1 MTLALA
7 ELEHGGAPALA
18 AALGVP
24 APLAWPPDFYDAD
37 DLERMKG
44 LLRDPANA
52 GWALYYLIQRGPPRV
67 LVGVAGYGGR
77 PTAAGV
83 VEIGYAVLP
92 AHRRSRFA
100 TEAVAAL
107 VAHAFREASVQ
118 VVIAE
123 TFPHLVGSIGV
134 LERNHFRLGAAR
146 GHGGALRYELQRAML
161 LTGPT

>member
-7 ELEHGGAPALA
+7 EAERVGAPALA

-44 LLRDPANA
+44 LLRDPAND
-52 GWALYYLIQRGPPRV
+52 GWALYYLIQRGPPRL

-83 VEIGYAVLP
+83 VEIGYGVLP
-92 AHRRSRFA
+92 AHRRLRFA

-107 VAHAFREASVQ
+107 VAHAFAEPSVHM
-118 VVIAE
+118 VIAE
-123 TFPHLVGSIGV
+123 TFPQLAGSIGV
-134 LERNHFRLGAAR
+134 LERNHFRLGAAP
-146 GHGGALRYELQRAML
+146 GHRAALRYELRRSTQPS
-161 LTGPT
+161 T